1 MIKRCK
7 RLLAVRTRQHDVAH
21 AAVVAAEVGHQ
32 AAEAAHGAAIDA
44 VEGML
49 VRAWETS
56 ALERGTAT
64 IEAERARVIVCA
76 SAVAQ
81 AAAVQRD
88 AAFARRRAEQAL
100 ERARAEAL
108 TKALKREQTEHD
120 ERAARRRR

>member
-7 RLLAVRTRQHDVAH
+7 RLLAVRTRQHDLAH
-21 AAVVAAEVGHQ
+21 AAVVTAEVAHH
-32 AAEAAHGAAIDA
+32 AAQVAHTAAIDA
-44 VEGML
+44 VETML

-64 IEAERARVIVCA
+64 IEGERARVLVSA
-76 SAVAQ
+76 SVVAD
-81 AAAVQRD
+81 AALVQRN

-100 ERARAEAL
+100 ERARAEAQA
-108 TKALKREQTEHD
+108 KALKREQTEHD